1 MTGPHLD
8 FELPREVNV
17 SSSPIVFGDNIAT
30 STDESGAPA
39 QDVPSAGAPPHPK
52 TRPPSCSG
60 AGRPGSKKGQAPSM
74 FSGSASRNDSFPPLT
89 RAARKQLFLPWWQV
103 PSWPG
108 RLEAQAPDSRGFF
121 LPPPYPAPAPS
132 SFLTPQAGSCPDTGP
147 TTGLSMAWAA
157 DEFARSG

>member
-1 MTGPHLD
+1 MCLLHRLCLVMTSP
-8 FELPREVNV
+8 PRLTNQAHQLRMFPLQV
-17 SSSPIVFGDNIAT
+17 D
-30 STDESGAPA
+30 
-39 QDVPSAGAPPHPK
+39 PPHPK

-74 FSGSASRNDSFPPLT
+74 FSGSASRNDSFPPLI

-108 RLEAQAPDSRGFF
+108 RLGAQAPDSRGFF

-132 SFLTPQAGSCPDTGP
+132 PFLAPQAGSCPDTGP